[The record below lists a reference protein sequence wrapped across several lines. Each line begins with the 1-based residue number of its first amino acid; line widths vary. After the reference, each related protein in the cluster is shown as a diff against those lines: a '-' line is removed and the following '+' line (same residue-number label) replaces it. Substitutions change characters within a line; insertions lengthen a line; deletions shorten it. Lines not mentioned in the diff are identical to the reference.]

1 MTHEESLMMWKI
13 ELDNFNKLGTD
24 KASKDIKKLYE
35 VLDKVITA
43 GTITYEDFTK
53 DMIDELTTLMV
64 EAGKEGK
71 ELDRATEVDTICKR
85 LTEKYEAKY
94 NEGEFVEGDPELS
107 TDNSQIQDES
117 GVCEP
122 ECASEESRGNTTEI
136 G

>member
-71 ELDRATEVDTICKR
+71 ELDRATEVDTIC
-85 LTEKYEAKY
+85 
-94 NEGEFVEGDPELS
+94 
-107 TDNSQIQDES
+107 
-117 GVCEP
+117 
-122 ECASEESRGNTTEI
+122 
-136 G
+136 

>member
-71 ELDRATEVDTICKR
+71 ELDRATEVDNICKR

-94 NEGEFVEGDPELS
+94 NEGESVEGDPELS

-117 GVCEP
+117 GVCES
-122 ECASEESRGNTTEI
+122 ECASEESRGDTPEI

>member
-85 LTEKYEAKY
+85 LTEKYEAKHK
-94 NEGEFVEGDPELS
+94 EGKSGAGDTELS
-107 TDNSQIQDES
+107 ADNTEVSDNEELLESECTD
-117 GVCEP
+117 
-122 ECASEESRGNTTEI
+122 EESNGDSTEI
-136 G
+136 E